1 MKRRLITSIFLALAV
16 AVSSAV
22 VLTGCSS
29 KSYYYASED
38 GVLVNKGEIPDENA
52 SEEESEADES
62 SKEES
67 KTESKADESS
77 EEESKA
83 DESSEE
89 ESKADESSEEESKAD
104 ESSEEESKAETPA
117 ADENTLATIK
127 FEKPED
133 WTSTLTARIFDDK
146 SNSVTLTG
154 TEDGNVFTFV
164 VPKVGEQGNEFE
176 NPKVI
181 FQCSL
186 AGMVVETGEAV
197 IDGDKTYTV
206 GEATGRGKFAL
217 VEK

>member
-89 ESKADESSEEESKAD
+89 ESKADESSEERAPRRKARLTRAPRRKARLTRAPRRKARRRHLLPMRIPLPL
-104 ESSEEESKAETPA
+104 SSLRSPKTGQA
-117 ADENTLATIK
+117 LLLQGYLMI
-127 FEKPED
+127 
-133 WTSTLTARIFDDK
+133 SRI
-146 SNSVTLTG
+146 
-154 TEDGNVFTFV
+154 
-164 VPKVGEQGNEFE
+164 Q
-176 NPKVI
+176 
-181 FQCSL
+181 
-186 AGMVVETGEAV
+186 
-197 IDGDKTYTV
+197 
-206 GEATGRGKFAL
+206 
-217 VEK
+217 

>member
-52 SEEESEADES
+52 SEEESKADES

-67 KTESKADESS
+67 KT
-77 EEESKA
+77 
-83 DESSEE
+83 
-89 ESKADESSEEESKAD
+89 ESKAD

>member
-89 ESKADESSEEESKAD
+89 EK
-104 ESSEEESKAETPA
+104 TPA

>member
-38 GVLVNKGEIPDENA
+38 SVLVNKGEIPDENA
-52 SEEESEADES
+52 
-62 SKEES
+62 
-67 KTESKADESS
+67 
-77 EEESKA
+77 
-83 DESSEE
+83 
-89 ESKADESSEEESKAD
+89 SEEESKAD

>member
-67 KTESKADESS
+67 KT
-77 EEESKA
+77 
-83 DESSEE
+83 

>member
-38 GVLVNKGEIPDENA
+38 SVLVNKGEIPDENA
-52 SEEESEADES
+52 SEEESKADES

-67 KTESKADESS
+67 KT
-77 EEESKA
+77 
-83 DESSEE
+83 